1 MQTLTLTP
9 REAARILS
17 ETHGLKASGELV
29 PLGSE
34 LASTFRATVG
44 SRDYAVKIQASGPKD
59 LPVQLWRATVASRLS
74 AQGHPVPS
82 TLPTRERT
90 MVGTATH
97 NGRPLAVT
105 VSEWIDGTPY
115 GEIGDKLDAE
125 AFGRALGSAAAKL
138 QSALVGSPRP
148 PRPIAHTWAA
158 HTMAEA
164 IETHLPRVTNDEV
177 REIAARALDILKR
190 DVAPVASELP
200 KVLVHQDL
208 HDSNVLADTE
218 GGIAALLDF
227 DDMLVGWR
235 VAEPAIAAAYLA
247 RHASDPQG
255 AVAAVAAGWEATLPF
270 TGAERQAYR
279 AIVLARLALNA
290 VVWNVRAGDDRAAY
304 AELRSTGTEATFR
317 ALESGG
323 WAEETDA

>member
-1 MQTLTLTP
+1 MQTLTVTP

-17 ETHGLKASGELV
+17 ETHGLKATGELI

-34 LASTFRATVG
+34 LASTFKATAG
-44 SRDYAVKIQASGPKD
+44 SRDYAVKIQASGPKE

-74 AQGHPVPS
+74 AQGHPVPP

-97 NGRPLAVT
+97 TGRPIAVT
-105 VSEWIDGTPY
+105 VSEWIAGTPY
-115 GEIGDKLDAE
+115 GEIGDQLDTVS
-125 AFGRALGSAAAKL
+125 FGRALGSAAAKL
-138 QSALVGSPRP
+138 QSSLIGSPRP
-148 PRPIAHTWAA
+148 PRPITHTWAA
-158 HTMAEA
+158 HTMAET
-164 IETHLPRVTNDEV
+164 IEAHLPRVTDLEI
-177 REIAARALDILKR
+177 REIAARALDILGHTI
-190 DVAPVASELP
+190 APVAGDLP

-247 RHASDPQG
+247 RHASDPRG
-255 AVAAVAAGWEATLPF
+255 AVSAVSAGWEASLPF
-270 TGAERQAYR
+270 TDAERHAYR
-279 AIVLARLALNA
+279 AMVLARLALNA

-304 AELRSTGTEATFR
+304 AELRSAGTEATFH
-317 ALESGG
+317 ALEANG